1 MRMIL
6 AAAVL
11 TLCAAPVSAQARAA
25 DETALRARVTAF
37 EVAINKR
44 DMAGLAALY
53 APDADLIVIDGPT
66 VSGRAA
72 IQAAAQRDWGI
83 GPATRRISLTVTN
96 IRFVG
101 PDVAVINTRAVF
113 NEGPVRE
120 DRGTWIAVRQAGS
133 WLIAALRVLPA
144 AKQ

>member
-66 VSGRAA
+66 VSGRAG
-72 IQAAAQRDWGI
+72 IQAAAQYS
-83 GPATRRISLTVTN
+83 GPQKLDS
-96 IRFVG
+96 
-101 PDVAVINTRAVF
+101 
-113 NEGPVRE
+113 
-120 DRGTWIAVRQAGS
+120 
-133 WLIAALRVLPA
+133 RVS
-144 AKQ
+144 